1 MSQKSVTFIIDKGQ
15 VEIEAT
21 GFTGGACD
29 AATKAFEEVLGGNVS
44 GKKRTNEF
52 YKTSPVKLTQGAK

>member
-1 MSQKSVTFIIDKGQ
+1 MSEKIVTFIIDGGK

-29 AATKAFEEVLGGNVS
+29 AATKAFEEILGGNVS
-44 GKKRTNEF
+44 GKKRTQEF
-52 YKTSPVKLTQGAK
+52 YKTAPVKLTQESK